1 MGAERRRKPCKRSS
15 GSASG
20 LAVAF
25 FLQKKSEK
33 KKRYFSAKTAT
44 LGASSGS
51 NRVKDAKLNEFC
63 KQNSRVVLGT
73 TTPTTRLFATGTTTL
88 RRTGTTTWASALF
101 AQPTSVG
108 WLCKEIIKIFRFRG
122 SAGPRSLLFNANAQ
136 NHIG

>member
-25 FLQKKSEK
+25 FLQKKVRK
-33 KKRYFSAKTAT
+33 NGIFLQKRQLSARRRVLTVSKTQSLPSFVNKT
-44 LGASSGS
+44 RG
-51 NRVKDAKLNEFC
+51 
-63 KQNSRVVLGT
+63 VVLGT

-88 RRTGTTTWASALF
+88 RRTGTTTTVSVLF

-108 WLCKEIIKIFRFRG
+108 WLCKEIIKIFRITRKCG
-122 SAGPRSLLFNANAQ
+122 SSSIRKRRQVITVIRL
-136 NHIG
+136 